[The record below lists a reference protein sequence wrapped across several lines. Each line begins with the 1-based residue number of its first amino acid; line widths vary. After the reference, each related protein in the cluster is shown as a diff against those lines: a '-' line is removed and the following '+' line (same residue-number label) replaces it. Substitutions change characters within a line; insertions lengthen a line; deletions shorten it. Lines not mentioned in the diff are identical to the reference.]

1 MGTESLRAASLGLA
15 LVLLSGCGSSAT
27 ITLRDGQL
35 VEGQII
41 AGDRNSLYL
50 DTGEAEITVPRSRI
64 ADVDHPGN
72 GAAITGIIV
81 AAYGAL
87 NIAVGFSE
95 CDKRGAAFCAG
106 VFTPAA
112 LGLGLTGYGFSVWG
126 ASRNATH
133 RDVRGLELSRAFVSP
148 TFVYSHGNKA
158 PGLALIS
165 TF

>member
-1 MGTESLRAASLGLA
+1 MGTKSLRAASLCLA
-15 LVLLSGCGSSAT
+15 FVLLAGCGSSAT
-27 ITLRDGQL
+27 ITLQDGRL

-41 AGDRNSLYL
+41 ASDRNSLYL
-50 DTGEAEITVPRSRI
+50 DTGEAELTVPRSRI
-64 ADVDHPGN
+64 VDVDHPGN
-72 GAAITGIIV
+72 GAAITGLIL

-87 NIAVGFSE
+87 NIAVGFSQ
-95 CDKRGAAFCAG
+95 CDKQGGAFCVG

-126 ASRNATH
+126 ASRNAMH

-148 TFVYSHGNKA
+148 TFVYSNGNKA